1 MDITLETASPSDERP
16 LISGRMLAIGVT
28 LLTALA
34 VFTLAL
40 SLSSGWIGRALL
52 ADRRSDSL
60 TPHTIAIGLDRLRIE
75 ENAVRFERQRHDG
88 VLSRVD
94 LALLWPEM
102 RGFSEADRLR
112 FDDIRQSSGLIFLQ
126 ISQSTMS
133 RDMSGRLEPI
143 YKQLF
148 DGDPEPG
155 PYGLTAH
162 RFRAGSGYDG
172 EILYTAQR
180 PGMADFAVRCL
191 VNGGADSQGDGPSVD
206 ACQRDIHVG
215 HDLSVL
221 YRFSRQKLADWH
233 RIDDAVTAFV
243 SSRLVADLQ

>member
-1 MDITLETASPSDERP
+1 MDITVDTASSSEDRP
-16 LISGRMLAIGVT
+16 LISAGMLAVGVT
-28 LLTALA
+28 LLVALA
-34 VFTLAL
+34 LFTLAL
-40 SLSSGWIGRALL
+40 SFSSGWIGHALL
-52 ADRRSDSL
+52 ADRRSESL
-60 TPHTIAIGLDRLRIE
+60 TSHMTTIGLDRLRIE

-102 RGFSEADRLR
+102 RGFSEVDRLR

-148 DGDPEPG
+148 EGDPEPG

-172 EILYTAQR
+172 EILYTATR
-180 PGMADFAVRCL
+180 PGMPDFAIRCL
-191 VNGGADSQGDGPSVD
+191 VNGGTKGQDDGPALD

-221 YRFSRQKLADWH
+221 YRFSRQKLADWR
-233 RIDDAVTAFV
+233 RIDDAVAAFV
-243 SSRLVADLQ
+243 NSRLVGDPQ